1 MFKKIWELIKSIIK
15 FVTKTQSNIESNDGQ
30 TTIIIDEALAND
42 VVDKGKDLFTGCG
55 KKDEDKIEEPKEEV
69 FKPVE
74 KEEVEEQPKIE
85 EDPPVIPEVKD
96 EPIKEPETPSEEEIT
111 EEVVDPYEEPKEDFT
126 EEVVEENDD
135 LTEEEMYQ
143 FFKDTGM
150 NDFGVSGLMGNLF
163 AESGLR
169 STNLQNTY
177 EKKLE
182 YTDEEYTKAVDSG
195 AYTRDDFMNDK
206 AGYGLAQWTY
216 WTRKRNLFDYASEQ
230 KKSIGSCRM
239 QCNFLM
245 KELTE
250 GYKSV
255 LETLKTATSVREAS
269 DAVLLKFE
277 RPANQSEEVQEKRAS
292 YGMKY
297 YEKYA
302 VK

>member
-1 MFKKIWELIKSIIK
+1 MLKKIWELIKSIIK

-42 VVDKGKDLFTGCG
+42 VVDKGKDLFTGCN
-55 KKDEDKIEEPKEEV
+55 KKDDDKVEEPKEEASEPAV
-69 FKPVE
+69 KDDTIEAPVV
-74 KEEVEEQPKIE
+74 KEEPI
-85 EDPPVIPEVKD
+85 D
-96 EPIKEPETPSEEEIT
+96 EPVPEPEIPSEEEAT
-111 EEVVDPYEEPKEDFT
+111 EKVVDPYEEPKEDFT
-126 EEVVEENDD
+126 EEVVEENDN

-143 FFKDTGM
+143 FFKNQGM

-182 YTDEEYTKAVDSG
+182 FTDDEYTKVVDSG
-195 AYTRDDFMNDK
+195 EYDRDSFINDK

-216 WTRKRNLFDYASEQ
+216 WTRKRNLLDYAIEQ
-230 KKSIGSCRM
+230 NKSIGSCRM

-297 YEKYA
+297 YDKYA
-302 VK
+302 EK

>member
-1 MFKKIWELIKSIIK
+1 MFKKIWEFIKSIIK

-42 VVDKGKDLFTGCG
+42 VVDKGKDLFSGYG
-55 KKDEDKIEEPKEEV
+55 KKEEDKVEEPKEETS
-69 FKPVE
+69 KPIE
-74 KEEVEEQPKIE
+74 KEDTIE
-85 EDPPVIPEVKD
+85 EPEIKEDVEVIPEVK
-96 EPIKEPETPSEEEIT
+96 EEPESSSEEKVPE

-126 EEVVEENDD
+126 EEIIEENDN

-143 FFKDTGM
+143 FFKNTGM

-182 YTDEEYTKAVDSG
+182 YTDDEYTEAVDSG
-195 AYTRDDFMNDK
+195 AYSRDDFINDK

-216 WTRKRNLFDYASEQ
+216 WTRKRNLLDYANEQ
-230 KKSIGSCRM
+230 KKSIGNCRM

-250 GYKSV
+250 SYKSV

-302 VK
+302 EK

>member
-42 VVDKGKDLFTGCG
+42 VVDKGKDLFTSCG
-55 KKDEDKIEEPKEEV
+55 KKDDDKVEAPKEEISE
-69 FKPVE
+69 PTE
-74 KEEVEEQPKIE
+74 KEEVKEQSKIE
-85 EDPPVIPEVKD
+85 EDTPAIPEVKD
-96 EPIKEPETPSEEEIT
+96 PEISSKEEIT

-126 EEVVEENDD
+126 EEVIEEDD
-135 LTEEEMYQ
+135 NLTEEEMYQ

-182 YTDEEYTKAVDSG
+182 FTDDEYTKAVDSG
-195 AYTRDDFMNDK
+195 AYSRDDFINDK

-292 YGMKY
+292 YSMKY

-302 VK
+302 EK